1 MRTRVSP
8 TRSPLY
14 SFAPLSL
21 PTSRANAS
29 MPSGFSNARDCYVF
43 ADTLKITV
51 SCLLIVTLVVN
62 LVFLFFFIAKRHS
75 WNIRVRFQYD
85 SSIDRKNR
93 IEHRRSNVP
102 YREIRSMDWQ
112 PLGDIQEGSRFPCGT
127 ILARSARMF
136 GALQEYGVI
145 RLPWQILSFFLFL
158 CIYELTRFLS
168 QTTKG
173 TGQNRGEERLKK
185 KKRGQ
190 LWRKR
195 EKEKRDERRA
205 RCAG

>member
-85 SSIDRKNR
+85 SSIDRK

-185 KKRGQ
+185 KRGQ